1 MRLDKFLKT
10 MNLMKR
16 RTVANEAAGEGFIT
30 VNGRTAKP
38 ACTLKAGDVLELDMW
53 NFYKKIKV
61 LQVPEKKSIPK
72 KDLPLYIETIEYR
85 AKTADDFADFE
96 DEEEL

>member
-10 MNLMKR
+10 TNLMKR
-16 RTVANEAAGEGFIT
+16 RTVANEAADEGFIR
-30 VNGRTAKP
+30 VNDRAAKP
-38 ACTLKAGDVLELDMW
+38 SYTLKEGDVIEMDMW

-85 AKTADDFADFE
+85 PKTSDDFTDFE
-96 DEEEL
+96 DNEEL